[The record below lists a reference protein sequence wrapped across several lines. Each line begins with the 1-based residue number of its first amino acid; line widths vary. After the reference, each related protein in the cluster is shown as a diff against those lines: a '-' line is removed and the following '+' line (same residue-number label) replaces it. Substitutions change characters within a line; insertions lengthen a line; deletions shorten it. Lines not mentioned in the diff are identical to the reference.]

1 MSWQKPWML
10 GPPQPFTSHSVEG
23 APASLFSSTVRLR
36 VMVIQPD
43 RKASPIITALRPIRE
58 RRFNHNVY
66 LVIPEFVRTRGRGAR
81 AQAAS
86 APWGGQAV
94 RGTMAAGNQAGR
106 MREVASVLEI
116 CGDFV
121 HPDPSTNAQDCCRRI
136 PNGEPAMAHNILVI
150 CSDQHWRDAA
160 GCYGHPLV
168 ETPNMDRLAA
178 RGTLFTRAYC
188 ADPCCVSTRASIQTG
203 RWVHQHGCWSSAEPY
218 DGAIRGWGHRLQ
230 DAGRASVSIGK
241 LHFRSE
247 QDNNGFSKEIVPVH
261 VLNGIGFTSSMVR
274 DSEDPYGSNEDFA
287 NAIGRGESSYTRYDR
302 KVCELTCEWLR
313 DEAPALDRPWAL
325 FSSFVASHHPIIAPD
340 AFYDL
345 YDRDTI
351 DMPRLRGADERPR
364 HPVLD
369 VWDRVW
375 DYDRHFR
382 DDEHIRE
389 ARRSYYGYVSF
400 LDHHVGRVIDALKLS
415 GQADDTLVIYT
426 SDHGEMLGNH
436 GMWAKMNMYEEASA
450 IPMIAAGPGVPKGA
464 VCDAPVSH
472 VDVHPPE
479 PPARDR
485 GSSPGS
491 RPWASQRR

>member
-1 MSWQKPWML
+1 
-10 GPPQPFTSHSVEG
+10 
-23 APASLFSSTVRLR
+23 
-36 VMVIQPD
+36 
-43 RKASPIITALRPIRE
+43 
-58 RRFNHNVY
+58 
-66 LVIPEFVRTRGRGAR
+66 
-81 AQAAS
+81 
-86 APWGGQAV
+86 
-94 RGTMAAGNQAGR
+94 
-106 MREVASVLEI
+106 
-116 CGDFV
+116 
-121 HPDPSTNAQDCCRRI
+121 
-136 PNGEPAMAHNILVI
+136 MAHNILVI

-168 ETPNMDRLAA
+168 KTPNMDRLAA

-218 DGAIRGWGHRLQ
+218 DGTIRGWGHRLQ

-241 LHFRSE
+241 LHFRSV

-261 VLNGIGFTSSMVR
+261 VLNGTGFTSSMVR
-274 DSEDPYGSNEDFA
+274 DSEDPYRSNEDFA

-325 FSSFVASHHPIIAPD
+325 FSSFVAPHHPIIAPD

-369 VWDRVW
+369 VWNRVW

-400 LDHHVGRVIDALKLS
+400 LDHHVGRVIDALEVS

-472 VDVHPPE
+472 VDVHPTVLKAHDLEGRACDAGLSGIALQDLARGGHGDRAVISEYHEIGAITGMFMMRWRDWKYVAYPGYLPQLFDMASDPIEACDLSSNPAHAATVAECDAQLRAIVDYDEANARCFAEQARKIAALGGRDIAMNDALAGGGFSYTPMPE
-479 PPARDR
+479 VD
-485 GSSPGS
+485 
-491 RPWASQRR
+491 